1 MSRWVTVLWVLTAVV
16 VTSHPALAESRHS
29 GIVRAM
35 EGNAIVIEE
44 MGPWTS
50 PNTRPVEKQI
60 MVTPATRM
68 EVAQRQDE
76 TTPAVDSASW
86 PGGFAERPAEAR
98 AVRPGDF
105 VTVIADAHEGR
116 MVATKIILL
125 QPDASGSASPATSP
139 ALPPERR

>member
-1 MSRWVTVLWVLTAVV
+1 MLRWITVLSLLTAIV
-16 VTSHPALAESRHS
+16 VTSQLAQAESRHS

-50 PNTRPVEKQI
+50 PNTRPAEKQI

-76 TTPAVDSASW
+76 NAPAVDSASW
-86 PGGFAERPAEAR
+86 PGGFLERSAEAR

-116 MVATKIILL
+116 MVATKIILVP
-125 QPDASGSASPATSP
+125 PDAGGNASP
-139 ALPPERR
+139 ALPSQSR